1 MSILV
6 PIEDPGMAHEGE
18 CCCTVDEMLDR
29 YLAAPGFSAKTRVDY
44 TSNLTPVRE
53 VLGARPVTSIRD
65 ADVEALIA
73 RMAAS
78 VKTNGPGKGGPVSA
92 RSISLTVGR
101 LRAALAAHNGAA
113 ARARG
118 FQVYVIGAE
127 GSPLVKIG
135 RAVDVPHRLQNL
147 QSGSPV
153 KLTLL
158 GVFSGPDG
166 RALEHSL
173 HVELA
178 AARRHGEW
186 FDLGPDPLAV
196 VNALVL
202 AA

>member
-1 MSILV
+1 
-6 PIEDPGMAHEGE
+6 MAHEGD
-18 CCCTVDEMLDR
+18 CYCTVEDIVSR
-29 YLAAPGFSAKTRVDY
+29 YLATAGFSTKTRVDY

-53 VLGARPVTSIRD
+53 AFGPRPVTSITED
-65 ADVEALIA
+65 DIEALRL
-73 RMAAS
+73 RMAGS

-92 RSISLTVGR
+92 RSITLTIAR
-101 LRAALAAHNGAA
+101 LRAALAVHDGRA

-118 FQVYVIGAE
+118 FKVYVIAAD

-158 GVFSGPDG
+158 GVFDGPDG